1 MKDSGLLL
9 IMDKKGDSL
18 LCASLYEY
26 LEDEERKRAFYL
38 VEEREIHKIIE
49 EEQKKG
55 RWQLLYIHLVKYKQ
69 LNRRLRNDISR
80 S

>member
-26 LEDEERKRAFYL
+26 LDNEERKRAFYL
-38 VEEREIHKIIE
+38 IEEREIHKIIE
-49 EEQKKG
+49 EEQRKEISNSLSEIQTIKQEVKK
-55 RWQLLYIHLVKYKQ
+55 
-69 LNRRLRNDISR
+69 
-80 S
+80 

>member
-1 MKDSGLLL
+1 MEDSYKEERMKDAGLLL

-26 LEDEERKRAFYL
+26 LDKEERDRIFYL
-38 VEEREIHKIIE
+38 IEEREIHKIIE

-55 RWQLLYIHLVKYKQ
+55 R
-69 LNRRLRNDISR
+69 
-80 S
+80 

>member
-55 RWQLLYIHLVKYKQ
+55 R
-69 LNRRLRNDISR
+69 
-80 S
+80 